1 MKYTTLRLDLAKSMF
16 HYVVINT
23 NNKII
28 AKGKLRRNQLL
39 EKLSNLEVDPISV
52 EASAS
57 SHYWGH
63 KLQKLDI
70 LPFVKP
76 DCGFATS
83 QSLPC
88 SSGIGIQDSQNH
100 LNFFRHLFENRS
112 FLEDTL

>member
-39 EKLSNLEVDPISV
+39 EKLSNLEVGPNSI

-57 SHYWGH
+57 SHYWG
-63 KLQKLDI
+63 
-70 LPFVKP
+70 
-76 DCGFATS
+76 
-83 QSLPC
+83 
-88 SSGIGIQDSQNH
+88 
-100 LNFFRHLFENRS
+100 R
-112 FLEDTL
+112 